1 MKPNE
6 PRLPYATEALPHANS
21 GVMQQMHV
29 SIGAPVTERPH
40 LFSPLYHSNVGAG
53 TAVASHLSRAVR
65 PRPIPWIF
73 ISWMVGATGEYEEIK
88 RVVRSQTP
96 VEGSVH
102 VISSKRV
109 KKEEVIKQDVQC

>member
-1 MKPNE
+1 M
-6 PRLPYATEALPHANS
+6 TEW
-21 GVMQQMHV
+21 
-29 SIGAPVTERPH
+29 PH

-73 ISWMVGATGEYEEIK
+73 ISWMVGATGENEEIR
-88 RVVRSQTP
+88 RVVRSQIP
-96 VEGSVH
+96 AEGRVH

-109 KKEEVIKQDVQC
+109 KKRKR